1 MKKKIKS
8 KRVMISVYDS
18 QWREFRANCTRRYK
32 TASGVI
38 RELIMEWN
46 KQCKQKEQKTGGG
59 NN

>member
-1 MKKKIKS
+1 
-8 KRVMISVYDS
+8 MISVYDS